1 MQSIIRSTRRPA
13 GATAARRFQI
23 AATALALSA
32 IALIPL
38 SVVSGVARA
47 ATFGTHLGT
56 QPLVGAPN
64 NPYDCT
70 RYFTAIAGVLPIVG
84 PTGQL
89 ATSCIWSDFSDE
101 GASVSMTPPITGV
114 ATVTEVRVAVGATT
128 GPMQVVVMRALYR
141 NTTTPGKPDDACCFP
156 VGASPVFTP
165 QAGAVTTV
173 PVDLQLREDLTP
185 AADDTTTIAD
195 FDSLGLAVLEPGV
208 PVPMYYTGDANV
220 ADFLWNSAT
229 PSTTTPG
236 FYSDTGGFWVAMN
249 ADYTFGAQGQA
260 AVAPHVL
267 APVEP
272 SHRGGLPRFPCL
284 MTMVCLSPLT
294 VFP

>member
-1 MQSIIRSTRRPA
+1 MQLTTRCT
-13 GATAARRFQI
+13 GVI
-23 AATALALSA
+23 ATALALLAIGSA
-32 IALIPL
+32 AA
-38 SVVSGVARA
+38 SA
-47 ATFGTHLGT
+47 ATFGTQLGT
-56 QPLVGAPN
+56 QPFVGAPN

-84 PTGQL
+84 PTGGL

-114 ATVTEVRVAVGATT
+114 ATVTQVRVAVGATT
-128 GPMQVVVMRALYR
+128 GPMQVVVLRALYS
-141 NTTTPGKPDDACCFP
+141 NTTTPGKPNDACCFP
-156 VGASPVFTP
+156 VAASQVFTP

-173 PVDLQLREDLTP
+173 PVDLQLREDPTP
-185 AADDTTTIAD
+185 ATDDTTTIAD

-208 PVPMYYTGDANV
+208 PVPMYYTGDENV
-220 ADFLWNSAT
+220 ADFLWNTAT

-249 ADYTFGAQGQA
+249 ADYTVGAQGQA
-260 AVAPHVL
+260 AVAPPVL
-267 APVEP
+267 APAQPAV
-272 SHRGGLPRFPCL
+272 RGGLPRFRCA
-284 MTMVCLSPLT
+284 MTMVCIGPVT